1 MNDMQYMMKVINPV
15 MCDVNGKKVRAYA
28 KIKFVD
34 GNLRITGVIGP
45 MRNGNCKGSCG
56 QCVDEIREGKP
67 TEGWTEGMVQEF
79 CDIWDKWHL
88 NDMRPYCQHQKDLGW
103 DKLADKKVM
112 LYNYKLTRDAYSKK
126 RAAKDAAMKALER
139 GESFTPTQEQVKY
152 TKLPYSITTSAEISG
167 EDAVYYEPKKPIF
180 AGDTGATSTKLL
192 GFLREDEHPDG
203 ILCRACP
210 VCGYKYGT
218 SWIKEEVPPEVI
230 AWLFEL
236 PDAEAKPAWV

>member
-1 MNDMQYMMKVINPV
+1 MNDMRYMMKVINPV

-34 GNLRITGVIGP
+34 GNLSITGVIGP

-79 CDIWDKWHL
+79 CDIWDEWHL
-88 NDMRPYCQHQKDLGW
+88 NDMRPYCRHQKKLGW

-126 RAAKDAAMKALER
+126 SAAKNAAVKALER
-139 GESFTPTQEQVKY
+139 GEIFTPTQEQVKY
-152 TKLPYSITTSAEISG
+152 AKLPYSITTSAEISG
-167 EDAVYYEPKKPIF
+167 EDTVNYEPKKPTF
-180 AGDTGATSTKLL
+180 AGDTGATSTKRL

-203 ILCRACP
+203 ILGRPCP

-218 SWIKEEVPPEVI
+218 SWLKEEVPPEVI
-230 AWLFEL
+230 AWLFKL
-236 PDAEAKPAWV
+236 PDAEVEPAWV